1 MIHYFVHFC
10 LPFLVFLVSPCFFL
24 LKPWRYTALTH
35 SEVFDLHF
43 NCCNSLRK
51 FFRLV
56 FLGNSVFCLLYELCV
71 FSSLALNPMDILHV
85 DGSATDEQ
93 SFSVKKQHAWCG
105 TGIETIEK
113 LQNALHDTLV
123 VNNENL
129 EISSKLPSDYGSS
142 SLEDESTG
150 SGDSNLDP
158 EGSNATSSKCL
169 HKSATFP
176 IAVKEE
182 TAPESQPE
190 NKSCMR
196 SKSLPTAN
204 KLVSAMKG
212 GREKEGVPPR
222 KLSVSWAPD
231 AYDPVP
237 TSLSHLPKKKSRIQL
252 KSNKKHGKSK
262 QKSKNARGG
271 ASASKDKKQYRNSGG
286 RTEKC
291 LDSFSDADRVPPS
304 NKFSAF
310 NLLDFDDGIDI
321 GSPDSSCANNFLEQS
336 GGTMHC
342 VC

>member
-1 MIHYFVHFC
+1 
-10 LPFLVFLVSPCFFL
+10 
-24 LKPWRYTALTH
+24 
-35 SEVFDLHF
+35 
-43 NCCNSLRK
+43 
-51 FFRLV
+51 
-56 FLGNSVFCLLYELCV
+56 
-71 FSSLALNPMDILHV
+71 MDIVHV

-93 SFSVKKQHAWCG
+93 SFAVKKQHACRV
-105 TGIETIEK
+105 TGIETIEE

-158 EGSNATSSKCL
+158 EGSNASSCKCL

-182 TAPESQPE
+182 NAPESQPE
-190 NKSCMR
+190 NKSCTC
-196 SKSLPTAN
+196 SQSLPTAN
-204 KLVSAMKG
+204 KLFSAMKG
-212 GREKEGVPPR
+212 GREKEDVPPR

-231 AYDPVP
+231 VYDPVP
-237 TSLSHLPKKKSRIQL
+237 TSLSHYPKKKSRLQL

-262 QKSKNARGG
+262 QKI
-271 ASASKDKKQYRNSGG
+271 KKQHRNMGG
-286 RTEKC
+286 KSDKC
-291 LDSFSDADRVPPS
+291 LDSFSDADRVSPS
-304 NKFSAF
+304 NMFAAF
-310 NLLDFDDGIDI
+310 TLLDFDDGIEI
-321 GSPDSSCANNFLEQS
+321 GSPDSSCASNFLEQS

>member
-1 MIHYFVHFC
+1 MF
-10 LPFLVFLVSPCFFL
+10 S
-24 LKPWRYTALTH
+24 
-35 SEVFDLHF
+35 
-43 NCCNSLRK
+43 
-51 FFRLV
+51 
-56 FLGNSVFCLLYELCV
+56 LLYELCV
-71 FSSLALNPMDILHV
+71 FSSLALIPMDIVHV

-93 SFSVKKQHAWCG
+93 SFAVKKQHACRV
-105 TGIETIEK
+105 TGIETIEE
-113 LQNALHDTLV
+113 LQNALHDTLA

-150 SGDSNLDP
+150 SGDSNLDQ
-158 EGSNATSSKCL
+158 EGSNATSCKCL

-182 TAPESQPE
+182 NAPESQPE
-190 NKSCMR
+190 NKSCTR
-196 SKSLPTAN
+196 SQSLPTAN
-204 KLVSAMKG
+204 KLISAMKG

-231 AYDPVP
+231 VYDPVP
-237 TSLSHLPKKKSRIQL
+237 TSLSHYPKKKSRLQL

-271 ASASKDKKQYRNSGG
+271 ASASKDKKQHRNMGG
-286 RTEKC
+286 KSDKC
-291 LDSFSDADRVPPS
+291 LDSFSDADRVSPS
-304 NKFSAF
+304 NMFAAF
-310 NLLDFDDGIDI
+310 TLLDFDDGIEI
-321 GSPDSSCANNFLEQS
+321 GSPDSSCASNFLEQS